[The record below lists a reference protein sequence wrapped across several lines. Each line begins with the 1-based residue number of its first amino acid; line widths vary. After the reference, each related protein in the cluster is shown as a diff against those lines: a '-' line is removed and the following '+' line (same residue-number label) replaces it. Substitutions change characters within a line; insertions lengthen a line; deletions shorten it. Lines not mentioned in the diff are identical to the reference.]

1 MRKLW
6 ILIFLFGC
14 SGQTLLE
21 GWEKRS
27 EKEPVSVLREIGDSL
42 SSPSFR
48 KKASLDPTSDKILDL
63 ALRIALSLNYRDM
76 PIDSL
81 IEVAQGLKGVIAF
94 LYDFG
99 KFDEN
104 WTNSI
109 FAYKQILKSAL
120 VKMEKINSLD
130 SLEYIT
136 KALEPVIMAGS
147 YRGDYE
153 RLIDLYRERSV
164 SDGTVRWGMSEE
176 DVIKVF
182 GEPERVD
189 TVYSVSMGSFGK
201 MMIWK
206 DKGVLVVDGKVY
218 EVFER

>member
-1 MRKLW
+1 
-6 ILIFLFGC
+6 
-14 SGQTLLE
+14 LE

-48 KKASLDPTSDKILDL
+48 KKVSLDPTSDKILDL

>member
-1 MRKLW
+1 M
-6 ILIFLFGC
+6 
-14 SGQTLLE
+14 S
-21 GWEKRS
+21 
-27 EKEPVSVLREIGDSL
+27 
-42 SSPSFR
+42 
-48 KKASLDPTSDKILDL
+48 
-63 ALRIALSLNYRDM
+63 
-76 PIDSL
+76 IDSL
-81 IEVAQGLKGVIAF
+81 IEAAQGLKGVIAF

>member
-1 MRKLW
+1 
-6 ILIFLFGC
+6 
-14 SGQTLLE
+14 
-21 GWEKRS
+21 
-27 EKEPVSVLREIGDSL
+27 
-42 SSPSFR
+42 
-48 KKASLDPTSDKILDL
+48 
-63 ALRIALSLNYRDM
+63 
-76 PIDSL
+76 
-81 IEVAQGLKGVIAF
+81 
-94 LYDFG
+94 
-99 KFDEN
+99 
-104 WTNSI
+104 
-109 FAYKQILKSAL
+109 
-120 VKMEKINSLD
+120 MEKINSLD

>member
-1 MRKLW
+1 MKRWW

-14 SGQTLLE
+14 SGQALLE
-21 GWEKRS
+21 GWERRS

-81 IEVAQGLKGVIAF
+81 IEAAQGLKGVIAF

-120 VKMEKINSLD
+120 AKMEKINSLD

-136 KALEPVIMAGS
+136 KALEPLIMAGS

>member
-1 MRKLW
+1 VVDPHFPIW
-6 ILIFLFGC
+6 LFRDKPFWRVG
-14 SGQTLLE
+14 
-21 GWEKRS
+21 RRDRRRN
-27 EKEPVSVLREIGDSL
+27 PVSVLREIGDSL

-76 PIDSL
+76 SIDSL